1 MFWLEFRKFLRKVN
15 EKTLE
20 AATGKSRSSI
30 YRYAEDPLEQDKN
43 KRGVS
48 MPVDYL
54 IQIITSTHL
63 KREKSVYLLKYLA
76 EACGYELNEEPIKQ
90 AEGSIDKQAKQLEV
104 FKSIFSAKNWQA
116 LQDNRMT
123 SESAKELIPYAEEE
137 REHLTKYIQSLRKI
151 TKEGVKNV
159 LVDK

>member
-20 AATGKSRSSI
+20 SATGKSRSSI
-30 YRYAEDPLEQDKN
+30 YRYAEDPLEEDKN

-54 IQIITSTHL
+54 IQVVTNPYL

-76 EACGYELNEEPIKQ
+76 EVCGYELNEEPIKQ

-116 LQDNRMT
+116 LQDNKIT
-123 SESAKELIPYAEEE
+123 SENAAELIPYAEEE